1 MSVRALLAF
10 VLLAAVG
17 AASFLFAMQFFDEAT
32 PSAAEN
38 PTPVSVEEAATETPP
53 PASLEDV
60 ETLVAE
66 LNAISQA
73 EGEKPRFDGELG
85 DFIVVRGDVF
95 PVNYPCNGAREVAV
109 APDSELFYTLPG
121 EQGSLYG
128 PKCDD
133 GTVFAAFGGREEG
146 FVVERFLFVGAKP
159 EVWIEAPLERIEL
172 TRVDGL
178 TAIMALPVAELEAV
192 HPYRTIYVVERFPS
206 GSELGILLR
215 VTGTGT
221 ADAMLSLVRHVLA
234 Q

>member
-17 AASFLFAMQFFDEAT
+17 AASFLFALQFFDEAT

-38 PTPVSVEEAATETPP
+38 PTPVSVEAAATETPL

-85 DFIVVRGDVF
+85 DFIVVAGDVS
-95 PVNYPCNGAREVAV
+95 PDNYPCNGAREVEV
-109 APDSELFYTLPG
+109 PPDSELFYTLPG
-121 EQGSLYG
+121 GQNWLTGYE
-128 PKCDD
+128 CDD
-133 GTVFAAFGGREEG
+133 GTLFSAFGSSGAG
-146 FVVERFLFVGAKP
+146 FEVFRSYFVGAKP
-159 EVWIEAPLERIEL
+159 EVWMEAPLERMEL
-172 TRVDGL
+172 TRVDGHSAVI
-178 TAIMALPVAELEAV
+178 TQPIAELEPV
-192 HPYRTIYVVERFPS
+192 FSHPMIHVVERFPS

-215 VTGTGT
+215 VNGTGT
-221 ADAMLSLVRHVLA
+221 ADAMLSVVRYVLA